1 MKHYIIYTLIFLICG
16 AFSVQG
22 QEKVGKTDSVDYRFA
37 LGVQL
42 GTDIGGAVPF
52 PFKHIPETFNPY
64 PKLNLSLGAK
74 LSFPITSRW
83 SLGTELTYKTI
94 TMNADARVENQRYQD
109 KELVQYFSGSAEM
122 HMDFTM
128 LEIPVYTKYT
138 LRNGKDRLL

>member
-1 MKHYIIYTLIFLICG
+1 MKHYIIYTLIFLTCG

-22 QEKVGKTDSVDYRFA
+22 QEKMRKTDSVDYRFA

-83 SLGTELTYKTI
+83 SLGTEFNL
-94 TMNADARVENQRYQD
+94 
-109 KELVQYFSGSAEM
+109 G
-122 HMDFTM
+122 
-128 LEIPVYTKYT
+128 
-138 LRNGKDRLL
+138 

>member
-22 QEKVGKTDSVDYRFA
+22 QEKVRKTDSVDYRFA

-94 TMNADARVENQRYQD
+94 TMNAIKTKNLFNTSQD
-109 KELVQYFSGSAEM
+109 RQKCTWILPCLRSPCTRNILYVTGKT
-122 HMDFTM
+122 DF
-128 LEIPVYTKYT
+128 Y
-138 LRNGKDRLL
+138 

>member
-1 MKHYIIYTLIFLICG
+1 MKHYIIYTLIFLTCG

-22 QEKVGKTDSVDYRFA
+22 QEKMRKTDSVDYRFA

-83 SLGTELTYKTI
+83 SLGTEFTYKTI
-94 TMNADARVENQRYQD
+94 TMNGTKTKNLFNISPDQQKCIWILPCLKFLCTRNILCVTAKIDFCLD
-109 KELVQYFSGSAEM
+109 LISLGS
-122 HMDFTM
+122 
-128 LEIPVYTKYT
+128 
-138 LRNGKDRLL
+138 

>member
-1 MKHYIIYTLIFLICG
+1 MKYYIIYTLIFLICG
-16 AFSVQG
+16 ASSVQG
-22 QEKVGKTDSVDYRFA
+22 QEKVRKTDSVDYRFA

-109 KELVQYFSGSAEM
+109 KELVQYRQKCTWILPCLRSPCTRNILYVTGKT
-122 HMDFTM
+122 DF
-128 LEIPVYTKYT
+128 Y
-138 LRNGKDRLL
+138 